1 MSSQAA
7 IASVDELSGVLGMAP
22 SVNQQQPQT
31 LLTPTEDPR
40 SRRLTQLNE
49 KWSENGAVIHKFRI
63 SNKGQSRS
71 AKMSH
76 SPRSSSTSPSLS
88 PQSPL
93 YRQPSPSQHQE
104 LARALLEALNTGG
117 VGHRMSVFGPFI
129 REVPGRIGHNAALDA
144 AVACLVHAHSALVH
158 QKHGSEIAN
167 PQLYLRAVQTLQTCL
182 ENNGRSANTL
192 CACVLLGLVEVSRDV
207 LHANVELTPSR
218 L

>member
-7 IASVDELSGVLGMAP
+7 VASVDELSGVLGVAT
-22 SVNQQQPQT
+22 SRRQQLPVP
-31 LLTPTEDPR
+31 LLTPSDDPR

-63 SNKGQSRS
+63 SNKGQSRP
-71 AKMSH
+71 AKTSL
-76 SPRSSSTSPSLS
+76 SSRSSSTSPSQS

-104 LARALLEALNTGG
+104 LARALLESLDTGG
-117 VGHRMSVFGPFI
+117 IGHRMSVFGPFI

-158 QKHGSEIAN
+158 QRHGSEIAS

-182 ENNGRSANTL
+182 ENEGRSANTL
-192 CACVLLGLVEVSRDV
+192 CACVLLGLVEVS
-207 LHANVELTPSR
+207 
-218 L
+218 